1 MHYIDVSNEKPI
13 LSQLLSIKSHY
24 CDKYDIEEEF
34 DAPSP
39 GLVNLRGLE
48 SALIAIG
55 GFGTQGVTNQISFF
69 LPSQGQWNGLTKVPH
84 VECSN
89 FGCATLG
96 NELYVVGGCFDQ
108 SGSISTPLQAETV
121 HPFGFKYNPL
131 KNSWSFIRPM
141 LRERCR
147 FTLTAVQSTC
157 NLFAIG
163 GCKSTYAN
171 STEENESA
179 DDIDDFPMA
188 NEDPDQNP
196 DGARDPG
203 MGKCGEIYDAKLD
216 RWYPIAAMPV
226 LSNISQ
232 HAALSMSIKTN
243 VKMML
248 LDSESSYPDTNEDA
262 EESETEELIFISGG
276 LDMTI
281 LNSNDHQPEVMDHIF
296 VYNITLNKWLGK
308 LRTRMLKP
316 RVDHVMLAH
325 PEESNYPKI
334 LFIGGWTQDSEWE
347 EDRILVDEIEVY
359 DIRRDVWSVETKIP
373 TPRYH
378 SGVAMVQGKLYVM
391 GGFHS
396 DQQLF
401 DRATGIVEC
410 YDFKTKMWSTRQESQ
425 NQLVYPSAIW
435 EHVCQQ
441 LFVPKLKE
449 DEL

>member
-1 MHYIDVSNEKPI
+1 MFNN
-13 LSQLLSIKSHY
+13 QL
-24 CDKYDIEEEF
+24 
-34 DAPSP
+34 
-39 GLVNLRGLE
+39 R
-48 SALIAIG
+48 
-55 GFGTQGVTNQISFF
+55 
-69 LPSQGQWNGLTKVPH
+69 
-84 VECSN
+84 
-89 FGCATLG
+89 

-108 SGSISTPLQAETV
+108 SGSIATPLQAETV

-131 KNSWSFIRPM
+131 KNSWSSIRPM

-203 MGKCGEIYDAKLD
+203 AGKCGEIYDAKLD

-248 LDSESSYPDTNEDA
+248 LDSESSYPESNEDA

-296 VYNITLNKWLGK
+296 VYNITLNKWLGE

-316 RVDHVMLAH
+316 RVDHVMLGNNTTLH
-325 PEESNYPKI
+325 YNYI
-334 LFIGGWTQDSEWE
+334 CLLI
-347 EDRILVDEIEVY
+347 
-359 DIRRDVWSVETKIP
+359 
-373 TPRYH
+373 
-378 SGVAMVQGKLYVM
+378 KLDNVTCGMTY
-391 GGFHS
+391 
-396 DQQLF
+396 
-401 DRATGIVEC
+401 
-410 YDFKTKMWSTRQESQ
+410 
-425 NQLVYPSAIW
+425 
-435 EHVCQQ
+435 
-441 LFVPKLKE
+441 
-449 DEL
+449 